1 VPIADINRYVTC
13 LFHSIFDSFAIKYKK
28 GTVMATTDPNTA
40 TFVEEIDIRAP
51 QQRIFDLLVDPELVP
66 RIIPH
71 ISNVKPVGKGVYN
84 AIYTVRVGGAV
95 PLDFALTYNVTT
107 EDPTQVT
114 LHFNGNIEGTVRW
127 SLQGKTHVTARA
139 DYKFFR
145 KMSNEVP
152 GGNTPVMGDLMGAA
166 ASVGDQF
173 AGNLATT
180 SRKDMQDAL
189 QNLKTLAES
198 R

>member
-1 VPIADINRYVTC
+1 
-13 LFHSIFDSFAIKYKK
+13 
-28 GTVMATTDPNTA
+28 MATTDSNTA
-40 TFVEEIDIRAP
+40 MFVEEIDIRAP
-51 QQRIFDLLVDPELVP
+51 QQKVFDLLVDPELVP

-71 ISNVKPVGKGVYN
+71 ISNVRSVGKGVYN
-84 AIYTVRVGGAV
+84 AVYTVRVGGAV
-95 PLDFALTYNVTT
+95 PLDFTLTYNVTT
-107 EDPTQVT
+107 EDPTQIT
-114 LHFNGNIEGTVRW
+114 LHFNGNIQGTVRW

-189 QNLKTLAES
+189 QNLKMLAES